1 MATKPKSST
10 PSRSPD
16 PEQPAAR
23 RSVVPAQP
31 AGALVDWQAKLAERA
46 VASRKQLARISQ
58 STSNAFSFRGGS
70 ITFQGQNLGHEIAV
84 IPLAVL
90 ADRAYYSR
98 EFDPA
103 DKTAPDCYSYDGVE
117 PHEKAAEP
125 QAETCAECPHNE
137 FGSDR
142 RGRGKACKEG
152 LRLACVSASVK
163 SAADVASAD
172 LATMK
177 FSVMNAKAIRPALDA
192 LTERFGHIAMARVNV
207 TCNPSDTTQIA
218 NTVELI
224 EEVPAAL
231 KPAIVARLDDAE
243 RLISQPYPE
252 PTEPAK
258 PARAASPKAPAKG
271 GAVQR
276 RRF

>member
-10 PSRSPD
+10 PT
-16 PEQPAAR
+16 
-23 RSVVPAQP
+23 RSVVPAKP
-31 AGALVDWQAKLAERA
+31 AGALVDWQSKLAERA
-46 VASRKQLARISQ
+46 LATRKQLSRISQ
-58 STSNAFSFRGGS
+58 TTSNAFSFRGGS

-98 EFDPA
+98 DFDPA
-103 DKTAPDCYSYDGVE
+103 DKSAPDCYSYDGVA
-117 PHEKAAEP
+117 PHEKAADP
-125 QAETCAECPHNE
+125 QADTCATCPHNE

-152 LRLACVSASVK
+152 LRLACVSGTVK
-163 SAADVASAD
+163 SAEDVASAE

-224 EEVPAAL
+224 DEVPQAL
-231 KPAIVARLDDAE
+231 KPAIVARLDGAE
-243 RLISQPYPE
+243 ELLSQPYPE
-252 PTEPAK
+252 PAEPAIK
-258 PARAASPKAPAKG
+258 PSRAASPRAPAKG